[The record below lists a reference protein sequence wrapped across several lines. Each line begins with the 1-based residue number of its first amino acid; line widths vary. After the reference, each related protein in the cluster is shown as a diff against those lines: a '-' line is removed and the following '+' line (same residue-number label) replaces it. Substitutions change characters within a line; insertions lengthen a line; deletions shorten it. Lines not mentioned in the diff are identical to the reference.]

1 MAKPRPP
8 PASRPGR
15 AGPLPMSGSR
25 PMEALMSRARFQCAA
40 LLLFLTIAPGG
51 ARHAAAQIGRLKKV
65 VTGKAV
71 ESGKLAACMPD
82 RPPTIVQSISLTPAQ
97 IAKINAGLDAELATH
112 SAARKEY
119 EQYSKCADKV
129 READAKKSDELNAR
143 TEAAGD
149 KAKGL
154 DEERMM
160 KLAERAQAAAERV
173 SQGRGTAEDRAT
185 LAEFQ
190 KSMAPVQAM
199 GAEAQAA
206 MQESAEFNKGA
217 DARVEKACGKKP
229 EEPKAPEGMGKSPER
244 TAQEAGA
251 KAAGMDAQAYAEAR
265 DLLLGFV
272 MANTV
277 VASGKSGAGAGG
289 SQGQGQGANGSSSGA
304 DATNQGLR
312 DAAQRICAMRKAG
325 VPI

>member
-1 MAKPRPP
+1 
-8 PASRPGR
+8 
-15 AGPLPMSGSR
+15 
-25 PMEALMSRARFQCAA
+25 MSRARFQCAA

-82 RPPTIVQSISLTPAQ
+82 RPPTLVQSISLTPAQ

-112 SAARKEY
+112 SAARKEYEQRLKASEKENEAYQKAHAEWEKKY

-277 VASGKSGAGAGG
+277 VASGKSGDGAGG

>member
-1 MAKPRPP
+1 
-8 PASRPGR
+8 
-15 AGPLPMSGSR
+15 
-25 PMEALMSRARFQCAA
+25 MSRARFRCAA
-40 LLLFLTIAPGG
+40 LLLLLAIAPGG

-112 SAARKEY
+112 TAARKAYEQRLKASEKENEAYQKAHGDWEKKY

-129 READAKKSDELNAR
+129 READAKKSEELNAR
-143 TEAAGD
+143 SEAAGD
-149 KAKGL
+149 KAKEL

-173 SQGRGTAEDRAT
+173 SKGVGTAEDRAT

-190 KSMAPVQAM
+190 KSMAPVQAI
-199 GAEAQAA
+199 GAETQAA

-244 TAQEAGA
+244 AAQEAGA

-272 MANTV
+272 MSNTV
-277 VASGKSGAGAGG
+277 VQSGKSSDASGE
-289 SQGQGQGANGSSSGA
+289 SQGQGANGSPSGA
-304 DATNQGLR
+304 DATNQGIR
-312 DAAQRICAMRKAG
+312 DAAKKICEMRKAG

>member
-1 MAKPRPP
+1 
-8 PASRPGR
+8 
-15 AGPLPMSGSR
+15 
-25 PMEALMSRARFQCAA
+25 MSRARFQCAA

-51 ARHAAAQIGRLKKV
+51 PRHAAAQIGKLKKV
-65 VTGKAV
+65 VAGKAV

-82 RPPTIVQSISLTPAQ
+82 RPPTVVASISLSPAQ
-97 IAKINAGLDAELATH
+97 IAKINAGLDAELAMH

-119 EQYSKCADKV
+119 EQRLKASEKENEAYQKAHAEWQKKDEQYNKCADKV
-129 READAKKSDELNAR
+129 QEADAKKSDELNAR
-143 TEAAGD
+143 TEAAGE

-190 KSMAPVQAM
+190 KAMAPVQAL
-199 GAEAQAA
+199 GAEAQAS

-244 TAQEAGA
+244 AAQEAGA
-251 KAAGMDAQAYAEAR
+251 KAAGMDAQSYAEAR
-265 DLLLGFV
+265 ELLVGFV
-272 MANTV
+272 MGNTV
-277 VASGKSGAGAGG
+277 VASGSSSGGAGA

>member
-1 MAKPRPP
+1 
-8 PASRPGR
+8 
-15 AGPLPMSGSR
+15 
-25 PMEALMSRARFQCAA
+25 MSRARFQCAA

-82 RPPTIVQSISLTPAQ
+82 RRPTIVQSISLSPAQ

-119 EQYSKCADKV
+119 EQRLKASEKENEAYQKAHAEWEKKNEQYNKCADKV

-173 SQGRGTAEDRAT
+173 SQGQGTAEDRAT

-190 KSMAPVQAM
+190 KSMAPVQAI
-199 GAEAQAA
+199 GAEAQAS

-229 EEPKAPEGMGKSPER
+229 EEPKAPEGLGKSPER
-244 TAQEAGA
+244 AAQEAGA

-265 DLLLGFV
+265 ELLVGFV
-272 MANTV
+272 MGNTV
-277 VASGKSGAGAGG
+277 VASGSSSDGAGA
-289 SQGQGQGANGSSSGA
+289 SQGQGQGANASSSGA

-312 DAAQRICAMRKAG
+312 DAAQRICSMRKAG

>member
-1 MAKPRPP
+1 
-8 PASRPGR
+8 
-15 AGPLPMSGSR
+15 
-25 PMEALMSRARFQCAA
+25 MSRARLQCVA
-40 LLLFLTIAPGG
+40 LLLFLTIAPGSP
-51 ARHAAAQIGRLKKV
+51 RHAAAQIGRLKKA
-65 VTGKAV
+65 VTGKAA

-82 RPPTIVQSISLTPAQ
+82 RAPTIVQSISLTPAQ
-97 IAKINAGLDAELATH
+97 IAKINAGLDAELAMH
-112 SAARKEY
+112 PAARKEY
-119 EQYSKCADKV
+119 EQRLKASEKENEAYQKAHAAYEKQYEQYSKCAAKV
-129 READAKKSDELNAR
+129 QEADARKSDELQAR
-143 TEAAGD
+143 TDAAGD
-149 KAKGL
+149 KANEL
-154 DEERMM
+154 DEERMV

-190 KSMAPVQAM
+190 KAMAPVQSI

-206 MQESAEFNKGA
+206 MQESAEFKKGA

-244 TAQEAGA
+244 AAQEAGA

-265 DLLLGFV
+265 EILIGFV
-272 MANTV
+272 MSNTV
-277 VASGKSGAGAGG
+277 VQSGKSSQASGE
-289 SQGQGQGANGSSSGA
+289 SQGQVANGSSSGA
-304 DATNQGLR
+304 DATNQGIR

>member
-1 MAKPRPP
+1 
-8 PASRPGR
+8 
-15 AGPLPMSGSR
+15 
-25 PMEALMSRARFQCAA
+25 MSRARFHCAA

-51 ARHAAAQIGRLKKV
+51 ARQAAAQIGRLKKV
-65 VTGKAV
+65 VAGKAV

-82 RPPTIVQSISLTPAQ
+82 RPPTFVPSISLTPAQ

-119 EQYSKCADKV
+119 EQRLKASEKENEAYQKAHAEWEKKNEQYNKCADKV
-129 READAKKSDELNAR
+129 QEADAKKSDELNAR
-143 TEAAGD
+143 TGAAGD

-173 SQGRGTAEDRAT
+173 SKGQGTAEDRAT

-206 MQESAEFNKGA
+206 MQESAEFKKGA

-244 TAQEAGA
+244 AAQEAGA

-272 MANTV
+272 MSNTV
-277 VASGKSGAGAGG
+277 VAPGNSSDGAGA
-289 SQGQGQGANGSSSGA
+289 SQGQGANGSSSGA
-304 DATNQGLR
+304 DATNQALR
-312 DAAQRICAMRKAG
+312 DAAKKICEMKKAG

>member
-1 MAKPRPP
+1 MP
-8 PASRPGR
+8 
-15 AGPLPMSGSR
+15 
-25 PMEALMSRARFQCAA
+25 RARFQCAA
-40 LLLFLTIAPGG
+40 LLLFLAIAPGG
-51 ARHAAAQIGRLKKV
+51 PRHAAAQIGKLKKV

-71 ESGKLAACMPD
+71 ASGKLASCMPD
-82 RPPTIVQSISLTPAQ
+82 RSPTVVASLSLTPAQ

-119 EQYSKCADKV
+119 EQRLKASEKENEAYQKAHAEWEKKNEQYTKCADKV
-129 READAKKSDELNAR
+129 READAKKSEDLNAR
-143 TEAAGD
+143 AEAAGD
-149 KAKGL
+149 KAKDL
-154 DEERMM
+154 DAERMTQ
-160 KLAERAQAAAERV
+160 LAERAQAAAERV
-173 SQGRGTAEDRAT
+173 SRGQGTAEDRAT

-190 KSMAPVQAM
+190 KSMAPIQAM
-199 GAEAQAA
+199 GAETQAA

-251 KAAGMDAQAYAEAR
+251 KAAGMDAQSYAEAR

-277 VASGKSGAGAGG
+277 VASGNSSGGGGASQGAGQDQGG
-289 SQGQGQGANGSSSGA
+289 SGSQSGA

>member
-1 MAKPRPP
+1 
-8 PASRPGR
+8 
-15 AGPLPMSGSR
+15 
-25 PMEALMSRARFQCAA
+25 MSRARFQCAA

-65 VTGKAV
+65 VAGKAA

-112 SAARKEY
+112 PAARKEY
-119 EQYSKCADKV
+119 EQRLKASEKENEAYQKAHADWEKKYEQYSKCAAKV
-129 READAKKSDELNAR
+129 QEADAKKSDELNAR

-149 KAKGL
+149 KAKSAV
-154 DEERMM
+154 DEERLV
-160 KLAERAQAAAERV
+160 KLAQRAQAAAERV
-173 SQGRGTAEDRAT
+173 SKGVGTAEDRAT

-190 KSMAPVQAM
+190 KSMAPLQSV
-199 GAEAQAA
+199 GTEAQAT

-217 DARVEKACGKKP
+217 EARVEKACGKKP

-244 TAQEAGA
+244 AAQEAGA
-251 KAAGMDAQAYAEAR
+251 KAAGMNAQAYAEAR

-272 MANTV
+272 MSNTV
-277 VASGKSGAGAGG
+277 VQSGKSSDASGE
-289 SQGQGQGANGSSSGA
+289 SQGQGQGANGSQSGA
-304 DATNQGLR
+304 DATNQGIR
-312 DAAQRICAMRKAG
+312 DAAKKICEMRKAG

>member
-1 MAKPRPP
+1 
-8 PASRPGR
+8 
-15 AGPLPMSGSR
+15 
-25 PMEALMSRARFQCAA
+25 MSRARFQCAA

-82 RPPTIVQSISLTPAQ
+82 RPPTIVQSISLSPAQ

-119 EQYSKCADKV
+119 EQRLKASEKENEAYQKAHAEWEKKNEQYNKCADKV
-129 READAKKSDELNAR
+129 QEAETRKSDSLQAR
-143 TEAAGD
+143 TDAAGD
-149 KAKGL
+149 RAKAEV
-154 DEERMM
+154 DEERMV

-173 SQGRGTAEDRAT
+173 SKGVGTAEDRAT

-190 KSMAPVQAM
+190 KSMAPLQSI
-199 GAEAQAA
+199 GTEAQAS
-206 MQESAEFNKGA
+206 MQESAEFKKGA
-217 DARVEKACGKKP
+217 DARLEKACGKKP

-244 TAQEAGA
+244 VAQEAGA

-265 DLLLGFV
+265 ELLLGFV
-272 MANTV
+272 MGNTV
-277 VASGKSGAGAGG
+277 VASGKSSDGAGA

>member
-1 MAKPRPP
+1 
-8 PASRPGR
+8 
-15 AGPLPMSGSR
+15 
-25 PMEALMSRARFQCAA
+25 MSRARFQCAA

-112 SAARKEY
+112 AAARKEY
-119 EQYSKCADKV
+119 EQRLKASEKENEAYQKAHGDWEKKYEQYSKCAAKV
-129 READAKKSDELNAR
+129 QEADAKKSDELNAR

-149 KAKGL
+149 KAKAAV
-154 DEERMM
+154 DEERLV

-173 SQGRGTAEDRAT
+173 SKGVGTAEDRAT

-190 KSMAPVQAM
+190 KSMAPLQSV
-199 GAEAQAA
+199 GTEAQAT

-217 DARVEKACGKKP
+217 EARVEKACGKKP

-244 TAQEAGA
+244 AAQEAGA
-251 KAAGMDAQAYAEAR
+251 KAAGLDAQAYAEAR

-272 MANTV
+272 MSNTV
-277 VASGKSGAGAGG
+277 VQSGKSSDASGA
-289 SQGQGQGANGSSSGA
+289 SQGQGANGSQSGA
-304 DATNQGLR
+304 DATNQGIR
-312 DAAQRICAMRKAG
+312 DAAKKICEMRKAG